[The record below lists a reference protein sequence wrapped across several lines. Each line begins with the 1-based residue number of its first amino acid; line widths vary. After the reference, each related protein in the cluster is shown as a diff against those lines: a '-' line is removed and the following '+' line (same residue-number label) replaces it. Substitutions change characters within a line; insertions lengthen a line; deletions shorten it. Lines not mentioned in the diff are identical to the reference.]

1 MKAQEKCWT
10 ICYPDPTRKDCD
22 PKQEWSKFAPVFLYL
37 FPVTIEANQRINVD
51 QLDTLFWVFL
61 KINLLSTSGAASTGL
76 LYNEAVGHFLTE
88 EQFVQAVGLATLL
101 PGSDALQLA
110 MFVGY
115 TVAGIPGGL
124 VSLFAAILP
133 PTILMFA
140 LVSVLHRLQREAW
153 LSRFV
158 EGLTPAV
165 AVLILTVSWK
175 VLKNGTGGEFDWIM
189 VGVGGASLLAY
200 YLEIPAPFVIL
211 AAGLIGTFAFR

>member
-1 MKAQEKCWT
+1 MMKSTGVIVQNRSCFLFLF
-10 ICYPDPTRKDCD
+10 CRKIS
-22 PKQEWSKFAPVFLYL
+22 PYTQGW
-37 FPVTIEANQRINVD
+37 NVD
-51 QLDTLFWVFL
+51 QLITLFWVFL

-88 EQFVQAVGLATLL
+88 EQFIQAVGLATLL

-115 TVAGIPGGL
+115 TVAGVPGGL

-133 PTILMFA
+133 PTILMLA
-140 LVSVLHRLQREAW
+140 LVSVLHRIQREGW

-165 AVLILTVSWK
+165 AVLILTVAWK
-175 VLKNGTGGEFDWIM
+175 VLNSGTGGEMDWIVVA
-189 VGVGGASLLAY
+189 VGSVSLIAY
-200 YLEIPAPFVIL
+200 LYEVPAPLVIL
-211 AAGLIGTFAFR
+211 VSGIIGMLIFR